1 MGREG
6 EEEDGDER
14 GGVKRLIVKA
24 EVNEDHVESRPLYM
38 SGCPFPFYYTC
49 SATIIRY
56 RAQYHARYSHLLK
69 SEHPSGEIKASE
81 YGKWDSAANSKP
93 ANEPKFG
100 VALTLLSR
108 HPPRIVQLG

>member
-1 MGREG
+1 MKTMSNPARC
-6 EEEDGDER
+6 
-14 GGVKRLIVKA
+14 
-24 EVNEDHVESRPLYM
+24 M
-38 SGCPFPFYYTC
+38 SGCPFPFYCTC
-49 SATIIRY
+49 SAAIIRY
-56 RAQYHARYSHLLK
+56 RAQYHTRYSHLLK

-108 HPPRIVQLG
+108 HPSTHCPARMIIHVSPQPEKR